1 MLIQTDQELRS
12 YLPNVFATCDGEV
25 SLFDK
30 LNFFLSNSERWLA
43 AYFVGDTHLATI
55 SSSSGSPLRSLCC
68 QIVVADA
75 FHGALPS
82 LDLVL
87 TPNGFGIVSNNN
99 VAPAS
104 ADRVNRLGDALIANR
119 DQLLTSLLLSLA
131 EDNAWR
137 ESEQGQYFA
146 ATLWPDLHLATMCG
160 YTSEKWEHYRTLRN
174 ALITIERELAEKY
187 ISDVLYS
194 RFRQHFLSRSM
205 TVQEKPIIDTLR
217 SLEVELLQ
225 GKPLNY
231 SLLMSLVQQIRSDT
245 THFAEWQTS
254 ATAQLYQLPQ
264 FENKKKSTAFWW

>member
-104 ADRVNRLGDALIANR
+104 ADRVNRLGDALIANPLHR
-119 DQLLTSLLLSLA
+119 SCFHLLKTMLGVNQNKDSISPLHCGQIYIWLRCAAILPRNGSITERSEMRLLPLSANWRKSISLM
-131 EDNAWR
+131 
-137 ESEQGQYFA
+137 YFTA
-146 ATLWPDLHLATMCG
+146 VFG
-160 YTSEKWEHYRTLRN
+160 S
-174 ALITIERELAEKY
+174 IF
-187 ISDVLYS
+187 
-194 RFRQHFLSRSM
+194 FRGL
-205 TVQEKPIIDTLR
+205 
-217 SLEVELLQ
+217 
-225 GKPLNY
+225 
-231 SLLMSLVQQIRSDT
+231 
-245 THFAEWQTS
+245 
-254 ATAQLYQLPQ
+254 
-264 FENKKKSTAFWW
+264 